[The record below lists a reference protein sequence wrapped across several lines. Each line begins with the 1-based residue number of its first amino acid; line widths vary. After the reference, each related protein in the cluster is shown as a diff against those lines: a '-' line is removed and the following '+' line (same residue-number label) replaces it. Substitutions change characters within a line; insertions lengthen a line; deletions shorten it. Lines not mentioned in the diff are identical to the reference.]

1 MVCAIFPAFTGE
13 FLRVSP
19 SARANEKRHWYK
31 ISVDSLRGAS
41 VFLLLLLLAL
51 LGIVGYHALQSQF
64 LEREVEIVMAEAQS
78 LVESLRGEEGIAAY
92 REEFENAQVS
102 LEQARSSFAV
112 GELGEALRDAE
123 HSFSLLTSILNAL
136 RHRGPAGEAQFIAV
150 RGEVDF
156 RRGESG
162 EWQPARSRVTL
173 YAGDYVKTAK
183 NASSEVL
190 FQDGTSVTIRPD
202 TVILVD
208 RSRSLLGFGGTERTV
223 NLEYGWVNLSTA
235 ATAGKVRTPSASA
248 VVGQDSQALVAYDEQ
263 ARVGRFATYQGD
275 MEVSTDSGRTERLA
289 ELQQVTQSGRSL
301 SKPRP
306 LPAIPE
312 LVGPR
317 DGQVFALEDDQLV
330 LSWQPVAGA
339 ERYALQV
346 SRSQHF
352 VDNIIDVEDRDN
364 LKATLGLRGEGSFM
378 WRVAAFGSEGIMG
391 PWSAP
396 RAFRVAA
403 GRAPTTG

>member
-1 MVCAIFPAFTGE
+1 M
-13 FLRVSP
+13 SP
-19 SARANEKRHWYK
+19 SARADERQHWYK
-31 ISVDSLRGAS
+31 INVDTLRGAS
-41 VFLLLLLLAL
+41 VFLLLLLMAL
-51 LGIVGYHALQSQF
+51 GGFLGYRVLQSQF
-64 LEREVEIVMAEAQS
+64 LEREVEIVMVEAQN
-78 LVESLRGEEGIAAY
+78 LVEDLRGEEGIDAY

-102 LEQARSSFAV
+102 LEQARTNV
-112 GELGEALRDAE
+112 GAGEFGEALRDAE

-150 RGEVDF
+150 QGEVDF
-156 RRGESG
+156 RRGDSG

-183 NASSEVL
+183 SASCEVL
-190 FQDGTSVTIRPD
+190 FQDGTAVTIRPD

-208 RSRSLLGFGGTERTV
+208 RSRSLLGFGSGERTV

-235 ATAGKVRTPSASA
+235 AGASKVRTPSASA
-248 VVGQDSQALVAYDEQ
+248 VVRQDSQAVVAYDEQ

-275 MEVSTDSGRTERLA
+275 MEVSTDAGRTERVA
-289 ELQQVTQSGRSL
+289 ELQQVTQSGQSL

-306 LPAIPE
+306 LPAIPA
-312 LVGPR
+312 LAGPA
-317 DGQVFALEDDQLV
+317 DGQVFGLDAGQLV
-330 LSWQPVAGA
+330 LTWQPVTGA
-339 ERYALQV
+339 KRYALQI

-352 VDNIIDVEDRDN
+352 VDNIIDVEDRET
-364 LKATLGLRGEGSFM
+364 LKATVGLRGEGSFM

-396 RAFRVAA
+396 RGFRVASN
-403 GRAPTTG
+403 REPTTG

>member
-1 MVCAIFPAFTGE
+1 M
-13 FLRVSP
+13 SP
-19 SARANEKRHWYK
+19 SARADEKQHWYK
-31 ISVDSLRGAS
+31 ISVDTVRGAS
-41 VFLLLLLLAL
+41 VFLLLLLMAAGGF
-51 LGIVGYHALQSQF
+51 LGYRVLQSQF
-64 LEREVEIVMAEAQS
+64 LEREVEIVIAEAHD
-78 LVESLRGEEGIAAY
+78 LVTSLRGEEGIDAY
-92 REEFENAQVS
+92 GEEFETAQVS
-102 LEQARSSFAV
+102 LEQARSNAAGGDF
-112 GELGEALRDAE
+112 GEALRDAE
-123 HSFSLLTSILNAL
+123 HSRSLLTSILNAL

-150 RGEVDF
+150 QGAVEF

-183 NASSEVL
+183 TASTEVM
-190 FQDGTSVTIRPD
+190 FQDGTVVTVRPD

-208 RSRSLLGFGGTERTV
+208 RSRSLLGFGGERTV
-223 NLEYGWVNLSTA
+223 ALEYGWVNLSTA
-235 ATAGKVRTPSASA
+235 AGVSKVRTPSASA
-248 VVGQDSQALVAYDEQ
+248 LVRQDSQALVAYDTQ
-263 ARVGRFATYQGD
+263 AQVGRFATYQGN
-275 MEVSTDSGRTERLA
+275 MEVSTDAGRTEQVA

-306 LPAIPE
+306 LPEIPDLGAPE
-312 LVGPR
+312 
-317 DGQVFALEDDQLV
+317 DGQVFGLDASELILT
-330 LSWQPVAGA
+330 WQAVPGA

-352 VDNIIDVEDRDN
+352 VDNIIDVEDRKN

-396 RAFRVAA
+396 RGFRVAS
-403 GRAPTTG
+403 RREPTTG